1 MADPRRRRDERGTAL
16 LMIIGFAMVLLM
28 TAAVVTDASAAYL
41 QRQGLDTVADGAAL
55 TAADA
60 GASGDEAYAAGL
72 DADLHL
78 DLDVARAA
86 VFGYLRR
93 LPGAGET
100 AGVVGGQRVRPSR
113 RSRGCRDPEGA
124 PLHLEDR
131 HHDPQDGQE
140 EQDPEPRQLDQSAAA
155 LVATSHQ
162 GCSSIA

>member
-1 MADPRRRRDERGTAL
+1 
-16 LMIIGFAMVLLM
+16 MIIGFAMVLLM

-93 LPGAGET
+93 IGAYTRYPGLT
-100 AGVVGGQRVRPSR
+100 AAVAVDPARQRVTVQVHAPIHL
-113 RSRGCRDPEGA
+113 
-124 PLHLEDR
+124 PLHVPGE
-131 HHDPQDGQE
+131 
-140 EQDPEPRQLDQSAAA
+140 PESASIGATGAA
-155 LVATSHQ
+155 SV
-162 GCSSIA
+162 GVDD